1 MATLD
6 GRHWLNSRTVVMIV
20 FFALIAGWL
29 VHLVRERVLAWRLR
43 RFDADVVFTH
53 GEVTHISFRDS
64 AHTFGVRGKPSPFGD
79 QDLALLKAF
88 PRLGGLSLEDTSVT
102 NAGLGEI
109 LQLPGLNKLDVCVE
123 QITPE
128 RESEI
133 RDAAPH
139 LFISKMHF
147 VDGFR
152 VGDGYQ

>member
-1 MATLD
+1 MAKLD
-6 GRHWLNSRTVVMIV
+6 GRRWLNSRSIVMIV
-20 FFALIAGWL
+20 FFALVAAWS

-43 RFDADVVFTH
+43 RFDADVVFIH

-64 AHTFGVRGKPSPFGD
+64 AHTFGVRGTPSPFGD

-88 PRLGGLSLEDTSVT
+88 PRIGGLSLEDTSVT
-102 NAGLGEI
+102 NAGLGQI
-109 LQLPGLNKLDVCVE
+109 LQLPSLNKLDVCVE

-128 RESEI
+128 REREF

-139 LFISKMHF
+139 ITISKMHF

-152 VGDGYQ
+152 VSDGYQ